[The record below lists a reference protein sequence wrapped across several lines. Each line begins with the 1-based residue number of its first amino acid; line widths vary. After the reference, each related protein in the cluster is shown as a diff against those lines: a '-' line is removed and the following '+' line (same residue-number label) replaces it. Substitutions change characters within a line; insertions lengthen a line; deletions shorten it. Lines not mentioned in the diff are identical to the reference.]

1 MLCKV
6 LITLKKSLQVFSSF
20 SLFKCNVKPWELGM
34 GCGKMV
40 ELRIV
45 WSPLESPAQDKLKAS
60 NQASIL
66 KTWDMGGKTCEL

>member
-1 MLCKV
+1 
-6 LITLKKSLQVFSSF
+6 
-20 SLFKCNVKPWELGM
+20 M

-66 KTWDMGGKTCEL
+66 KTGTWEVRLVNYEFISV